1 MSTTLVTHIETMTT
15 HSRFGLQPTKKIGN
29 GVQLTLCTSIRLHRH
44 RQYTHTI
51 TMSAAPFTPKS
62 SQPSPE
68 DVSSGFSRSWLLMT
82 NATMMIAWARTLR
95 VLYRNF
101 DSLSSVDGSSDNV
114 CLGTLSDYT
123 KLALIISFF
132 EVTNA
137 GMGFTRSKAHFVL
150 LFAVIRIGVELL
162 VAPLSACNSWQHML
176 TVFCWSLGDTVR
188 FGCFVLDQL
197 VPGGTLA
204 KSVRYTIGPLLFPF
218 GAAGEML
225 MVVAAAA
232 DGRPLLYLAAVLW
245 PAGFYPLWKQLLR
258 QRRKHFSK
266 QAQKKEKEIKS
277 V

>member
-1 MSTTLVTHIETMTT
+1 
-15 HSRFGLQPTKKIGN
+15 
-29 GVQLTLCTSIRLHRH
+29 
-44 RQYTHTI
+44 
-51 TMSAAPFTPKS
+51 MSATTAS
-62 SQPSPE
+62 SSSSSFQPE
-68 DVSSGFSRSWLLMT
+68 DVTYGFARSWLLMT

-101 DSLSSVDGSSDNV
+101 DSIVDGSSSDV
-114 CLGTLSDYT
+114 CLGILTDYT

-162 VAPLSACNSWQHML
+162 VAPLLPCNCWQHML

-188 FGCFVLDQL
+188 FGCFVLDHL

-204 KSVRYTIGPLLFPF
+204 KSVRYTVGPLLFPF
-218 GAAGEML
+218 GAGGEML

-232 DGRPLLYLAAVLW
+232 NGRPLLYLAAALW
-245 PAGFYPLWKQLLR
+245 PAGFYPLMKQLLR
-258 QRRKHFSK
+258 QRRKHFAK
-266 QAQKKEKEIKS
+266 QTQKKEKEIKS

>member
-1 MSTTLVTHIETMTT
+1 
-15 HSRFGLQPTKKIGN
+15 
-29 GVQLTLCTSIRLHRH
+29 
-44 RQYTHTI
+44 
-51 TMSAAPFTPKS
+51 MSAAPFTPKS
-62 SQPSPE
+62 SQPAPD
-68 DVSSGFSRSWLLMT
+68 DVSSGFARAWLLLT

-95 VLYRNF
+95 VMYRNS
-101 DSLSSVDGSSDNV
+101 DSLVVAGDSGDV
-114 CLGTLSDYT
+114 CLGILAEYT
-123 KLALIISFF
+123 KLALIVSFF

-162 VAPLSACNSWQHML
+162 VAPLIPCNSWQHML

-204 KSVRYTIGPLLFPF
+204 KSVRYTVGPLLFPF

-232 DGRPLLYLAAVLW
+232 DGRPLLYLAALLW

-258 QRRKHFSK
+258 QRRKHFAK